1 MAAPQ
6 VPTSRRILPALL
18 ISLLFHG
25 LLLWGNYLLAPVP
38 PPPPP
43 LLNVT
48 LVVPADRE
56 PLLKNT
62 LDETAK
68 EAEAKPPQPTKSDTA
83 PRPVA
88 KAHPASLAA
97 AQRKLAD
104 HLFYPPQAVAA
115 GLQGDVQLL
124 LTLDAAGSILEAE
137 VAVSSGHPILD
148 QAAIRA
154 AYAMGRV
161 DGAMRR
167 EILLPVSF
175 RLR

>member
-1 MAAPQ
+1 MAAPH
-6 VPTSRRILPALL
+6 VTTSRRILPALL

-25 LLLWGNYLLAPVP
+25 LLLWGGRLLVP

-43 LLNVT
+43 PLVLDVT
-48 LVVPADRE
+48 LVVPAARE
-56 PLLKNT
+56 ALLKNT
-62 LDETAK
+62 LDESAR
-68 EAEAKPPQPTKSDTA
+68 EMEPPSPPPTTPGSA
-83 PRPVA
+83 PRPSA
-88 KAHPASLAA
+88 KPRPAGVAA

-104 HLFYPPQAVAA
+104 HLYYPPQAVAA

-124 LTLDAAGSILEAE
+124 LTLDATGTILEAE

-148 QAAIRA
+148 QAAMRA

-161 DGAMRR
+161 DGAVRR
-167 EILLPVSF
+167 EMLLPVSF